1 MSLSGGIVSRQNLQ
15 KESPGRVISDA
26 EIWLAIRYLDPDL
39 RRKRSEI
46 TPYLALVMVIV
57 LLCAVWF
64 SLHLRGL

>member
-1 MSLSGGIVSRQNLQ
+1 MSRQNLQ

>member
-1 MSLSGGIVSRQNLQ
+1 MSRQNLQ

-39 RRKRSEI
+39 PRKRSEI
-46 TPYLALVMVIV
+46 TPYIALVMVIV